1 VAYQHHPST
10 RDAGLAR
17 VAALTTALSIAG
29 VVATGGVA
37 AGIAAAAA
45 NPKSASADY
54 TGGKT
59 TVPAGKG
66 SGAGS
71 GATGSASTGATGA
84 TGSGG
89 SASTGVTPPNDRPE
103 SSTGDEQ
110 TTSGGS

>member
-10 RDAGLAR
+10 RDAGLSR
-17 VAALTTALSIAG
+17 IAALTTALSIAG

-37 AGIAAAAA
+37 AGIAAAAPS
-45 NPKSASADY
+45 PKSASADY

-66 SGAGS
+66 GGAGSTATGS
-71 GATGSASTGATGA
+71 GATGS
-84 TGSGG
+84 G
-89 SASTGVTPPNDRPE
+89 SASTGITPPNDRPE

>member
-37 AGIAAAAA
+37 AGIAAAAPD
-45 NPKSASADY
+45 PKSASADY

-59 TVPAGKG
+59 TVPAGTGGGATG

-71 GATGSASTGATGA
+71 GA

-89 SASTGVTPPNDRPE
+89 SASTGITPPNDRPE